1 MADDERLSGGDG
13 ILSRLS
19 VCLKFR
25 PLDISLLSPVPL
37 SKLGE
42 PAPASD
48 AVEALGRTP
57 YPELRD
63 LGFFRPLSTLLC
75 FDPSRCLL
83 LSGTAGTPSCS
94 FDPEDCVAD
103 NGLGGRLVTR
113 GVPVGGK
120 GNWPILAVLRIVL
133 GRALP
138 EAPGER
144 SSGSGVFL
152 SFGTEEA
159 EFAFVLPG
167 VGSPEVV
174 TERTEGMAVRL
185 GVELVRGREAVDVL
199 LESGGSLSASVDLHL
214 VL

>member
-1 MADDERLSGGDG
+1 M
-13 ILSRLS
+13 
-19 VCLKFR
+19 
-25 PLDISLLSPVPL
+25 
-37 SKLGE
+37 
-42 PAPASD
+42 
-48 AVEALGRTP
+48 
-57 YPELRD
+57 
-63 LGFFRPLSTLLC
+63 
-75 FDPSRCLL
+75 
-83 LSGTAGTPSCS
+83 
-94 FDPEDCVAD
+94 
-103 NGLGGRLVTR
+103 
-113 GVPVGGK
+113 PVGGK

-174 TERTEGMAVRL
+174 TERTEGMAVLL